1 MKKIKNVAIVLA
13 VVFTFN
19 CPMSIIAYDD
29 VSIDNNMR
37 AFEEEIYNDE
47 IMPYSSQIQGNDV
60 QTPEGLNLKTWEL
73 AIEDYT
79 PTEKNNINDDMLE
92 NYPHFKIISNPTM
105 KYNCHSYAWY
115 NQDFEN
121 NFSWIEDTAITSLN
135 SVLPPSGY
143 MESDGRTGDII
154 CYVGADGH
162 NYHSG
167 IVVAR
172 DDASETV
179 TVQSKW
185 GSYGLYEHD
194 INDCYEKSELNMEDV
209 SVTVKYYRPTSHN
222 HSFTEIAETKTSE
235 WHGLSCSD
243 ATECGVIIWEEHN
256 FTYVNNGNNAT
267 HQKICADCGTTVS
280 EAHNFIYTNNS
291 DGETHKIICS
301 DCGYV
306 YGNSTHYSSLYTQAD
321 GKHSG
326 ICTSC
331 GALFYEPHN
340 WVYETLSG
348 KYRCTVCNA
357 ITDSPSVGL
366 NDPEDS
372 EQMAI
377 KPDRNFIAPGLF
389 DKRWLTRHKA

>member
-1 MKKIKNVAIVLA
+1 MKKRKNIAIILA
-13 VVFTFN
+13 VLFAFN
-19 CPMSIIAYDD
+19 CPMSATAYDN
-29 VSIDNNMR
+29 VSIDNNTKS
-37 AFEEEIYNDE
+37 FEEEIYSDD
-47 IMPYSSQIQGNDV
+47 IVLYSSQTPGNDV

-73 AIEDYT
+73 AMEDLT
-79 PTEKNNINDDMLE
+79 PTEKNDINEEMLE

-121 NFSWIEDTAITSLN
+121 NVSWITDTAITSLN

-162 NYHSG
+162 NHHSG

-172 DDASETV
+172 DNTSGTV

-185 GSYGLYEHD
+185 GSYGLYEHN
-194 INDCYEKSELNMEDV
+194 ISDCFGAYELGLTNI
-209 SVTVKYYRPTSHN
+209 SVTVKYYRPISHN

-256 FTYVNNGNNAT
+256 F
-267 HQKICADCGTTVS
+267 
-280 EAHNFIYTNNS
+280 IYTNNN

-357 ITDSPSVGL
+357 VTDSPSVGL
-366 NDPEDS
+366 NDPEVS

-377 KPDRNFIAPGLF
+377 KPDGNFIAPDLF
-389 DKRWLTRHKA
+389 DKRWGTRHKA